1 MQKSEVFQLKSEL
14 KEAADWVQRGLDS
27 ISMYN
32 DALSRLPKL
41 AGYSLDSGGKKVRP
55 FLVKCACL
63 ALGGEPEKA
72 LNSAC
77 AVEMIHT
84 YSLVHDDLPAMDD
97 DELRRGKPTLHIR
110 AGADQALLAGDLLLV
125 EAFGEILKTPLGP
138 SLRARMAGML
148 SAAAGPG
155 YLVGGQYMD
164 MYHPET
170 AGLEWVRS
178 MILGKTAAMIRVSM
192 ELGALT
198 AGADEVVLKRISEIG
213 DRLGLLFQ
221 LTDDILDMCGTEE
234 EMGKE
239 VAKDSQQGKRNLV
252 SIMGIQPARRR
263 AGELAESLRDE
274 LLSLTGTWNTVAR
287 LVMYLPK
294 RRE

>member
-1 MQKSEVFQLKSEL
+1 MQKSEVLELKSSL
-14 KEAADWVQRGLDS
+14 RKAASWVQNGLS
-27 ISMYN
+27 AISMYN
-32 DALSRLPKL
+32 DALSRLPRL

-63 ALGGEPEKA
+63 ALDGEPEKA

-97 DELRRGKPTLHIR
+97 DDLRRGKPTLHRR

-138 SLRARMAGML
+138 TLRARMAGML
-148 SAAAGPG
+148 ASAAGPG

-164 MYHPET
+164 MYHPEA
-170 AGLEWVRS
+170 AGMEWVRS

-192 ELGALT
+192 ELGALA
-198 AGADEVVLKRISEIG
+198 AGADDVLLKSVSGIG
-213 DRLGLLFQ
+213 NRLGLLFQ

-252 SIMGIQPARRR
+252 SIMGLDRAKRR
-263 AGELAESLRDE
+263 AVELAESIRHE
-274 LLSLTGTWNTVAR
+274 LLSLAGTWDTVAR
-287 LVMYLPK
+287 LAMYLPK

>member
-1 MQKSEVFQLKSEL
+1 MQKSKVRELKNSL
-14 KEAADWVQRGLDS
+14 KEAASWVQKGLDS

-32 DALSRLPKL
+32 DALSRLPRL
-41 AGYSLDSGGKKVRP
+41 AGYSLNSGGKKVRP

-63 ALGGEPEKA
+63 ALEGEPEKA
-72 LNSAC
+72 LSSAC

-138 SLRARMAGML
+138 SLRARMTGML
-148 SAAAGPG
+148 AAAAGPG

-164 MYHPET
+164 MYHLEN
-170 AGLEWVRS
+170 AGMKWVRG

-198 AGADEVVLKRISEIG
+198 AGADEVLVKRISEIG
-213 DRLGLLFQ
+213 NRLGLLFQ
-221 LTDDILDMCGTEE
+221 LTDDILDKCGTEE

-239 VAKDSQQGKRNLV
+239 VAKDCQQGKRNLV
-252 SIMGIQPARRR
+252 SIMGLDQARIR
-263 AGELAESLRDE
+263 AEELAESLCRQ
-274 LLSLTGTWNTVAR
+274 LLDLTGKWDTVAR
-287 LVMYLPK
+287 LAMYLPE
-294 RRE
+294 RRA